1 MENGYCL
8 KDTELQFCKIRRVI
22 EMDSGDGCTTILMD
36 YEFLRGKEQPFRL
49 CICRT
54 FVQYLIT

>member
-36 YEFLRGKEQPFRL
+36 YEFLRGKNRL
-49 CICRT
+49 LDSVFAGPLYSIS
-54 FVQYLIT
+54 